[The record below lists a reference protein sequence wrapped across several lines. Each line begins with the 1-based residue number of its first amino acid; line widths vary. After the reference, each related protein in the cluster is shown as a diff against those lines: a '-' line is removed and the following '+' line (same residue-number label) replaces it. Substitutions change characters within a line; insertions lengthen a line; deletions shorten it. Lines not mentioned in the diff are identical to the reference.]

1 MKKGANKLTKMN
13 DVLFER
19 LDALNDKDLIK
30 NGLSKKEVERSN
42 AICKTASTIIKSITT
57 TMKIKQFAS
66 QNRIKEKELLNELGV
81 LTND

>member
-19 LDALNDKDLIK
+19 LDVLNDKELIK
-30 NGLSKKEVERSN
+30 NGLSKKEFERAN

-66 QNRIKEKELLNELGV
+66 QNKIKEKELLNELGV
-81 LTND
+81 LNND